1 MSGYQFFFKEI
12 FRGYESRGS
21 EVQKGRRKS
30 RHDYKINAVS
40 IVCFIFPVM
49 KTHLENEQYCTQTA
63 MSLSC
68 LNFFE

>member
-1 MSGYQFFFKEI
+1 MATNSFLMKYLEVMKA
-12 FRGYESRGS
+12 
-21 EVQKGRRKS
+21 EVQKSRKAGGKTVMITKS
-30 RHDYKINAVS
+30 MQFPQYVL
-40 IVCFIFPVM
+40 FFPVM